1 MGKIACMILKQ
12 WPFTNEELSPVSV
25 AIVTKQ
31 LSWGPKKT
39 ASIIELR
46 SAVFCFRNR
55 NYCPLAL
62 RLQIELFDSEAVH
75 CI

>member
-1 MGKIACMILKQ
+1 MGKIACMILKE
-12 WPFTNEELSPVSV
+12 WPFTNEKLSPPVSV

-46 SAVFCFRNR
+46 SAVICFRSR
-55 NYCPLAL
+55 IIAHWP
-62 RLQIELFDSEAVH
+62 
-75 CI
+75 

>member
-1 MGKIACMILKQ
+1 MILKE
-12 WPFTNEELSPVSV
+12 WPFTNEKLSPVSV

-31 LSWGPKKT
+31 LSRGPKKT
-39 ASIIELR
+39 VSIIELR
-46 SAVFCFRNR
+46 SAVFCFRSR

-62 RLQIELFDSEAVH
+62 RLQIELFGSLAVH